1 MTSDV
6 SPILIKTDDEI
17 EALHVD
23 PSGNITLGADLTTS
37 GSITG
42 GSISTSAGGS
52 IVLVDS
58 NNNVTIRLFGDSMFV
73 TGEIIVKE
81 PAHLGS
87 LSAKDMNVVGN
98 ASVGGSLTV
107 SGALHKGGGGFTIDH
122 PCDPTNKYLSHSFVE
137 SSEMKNLYDGVVVLD
152 AYGEAVVQLPLWFEV
167 LNGEFRYQLTPI
179 GAAGPNLY
187 IAQELK
193 NQQFKIA
200 GGAPNMNVCWQV
212 TGNRQDRWAQTNQLV
227 VEQAKSG
234 AERDHY
240 LHPEAYGHALE
251 KSIAQVHQPGVL
263 HRFEEEQLN
272 TAEAG
277 ES

>member
-73 TGEIIVKE
+73 I
-81 PAHLGS
+81 
-87 LSAKDMNVVGN
+87 
-98 ASVGGSLTV
+98 